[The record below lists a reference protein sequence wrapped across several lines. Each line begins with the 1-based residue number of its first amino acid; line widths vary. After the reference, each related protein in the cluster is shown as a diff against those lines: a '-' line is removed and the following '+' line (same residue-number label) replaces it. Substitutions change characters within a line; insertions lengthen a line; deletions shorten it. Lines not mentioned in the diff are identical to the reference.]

1 MAEKNFFL
9 EMTAPVTM
17 DDVWRSEKRKKQTNA
32 DRIRAMTD
40 EELCDAACEHGYC
53 PTEEIAET
61 RRNCYEYGCKR
72 CWLDWLK
79 QEASDGGA
87 D

>member
-40 EELCDAACEHGYC
+40 EELAEWHDTGCPPDRNDDECCEF
-53 PTEEIAET
+53 T
-61 RRNCYEYGCKR
+61 NCVP
-72 CWLDWLK
+72 CWLEWL
-79 QEASDGGA
+79 QEVSDGGA